1 MNTLYEQSAHLTLLR
16 EVHRRFSTCADIAD
30 DIDTALP
37 WLTLNRRSAPTP
49 VGRGMLQPSMCMIVQ
64 GHKEMLVG
72 DRVLH
77 YGPGQY
83 VQAGVA
89 MPVAG
94 RIVRATTAEPYY
106 GLRVDIDPQEI
117 AAFMLEMDLPSL
129 SEEGDGSIVSVHPA
143 SGALIDTF
151 LRLLRLLERP
161 GDLPVLGRLI
171 KQEIMYHLLTG
182 PGGHSLRRAM
192 AGGRQEQAVSRAI
205 SWIREH
211 YDEPLRIAEL
221 AQVVHLSP
229 SVLHRRFKTATVM
242 SPLQY
247 QKQVRL
253 LEARRRLMSGGQE
266 AATVAY
272 QVGYESPSQ
281 FSREYRRLFGATPLQ
296 DALQLRSHVLDT

>member
-1 MNTLYEQSAHLTLLR
+1 MNTPSDQSAHLSLLR
-16 EVHRRFSTCADIAD
+16 EVHRCFSSAGTAD
-30 DIDTALP
+30 DIGTALP
-37 WLTLNRRSAPTP
+37 WFTLIRRSAPTP
-49 VGRGMLQPSMCMIVQ
+49 TGRGMLQPSMCLIVQ

-83 VQAGVA
+83 VQTGVA

-94 RIVRATTAEPYY
+94 RIIHATATEPYY
-106 GLRVDIDPQEI
+106 GLRVDLDPREI

-129 SEEGDGSIVSVHPA
+129 SEGGDGSIVTVHSA
-143 SGALIDTF
+143 SEALTDAF
-151 LRLLRLLERP
+151 LRLLRLFERP

-182 PGGHSLRRAM
+182 PGGLSLRRAV
-192 AGGRQEQAVSRAI
+192 AGGHQEQAVSRAI

-211 YDEPLRIAEL
+211 YDEPLRIAKL

-229 SVLHRRFKTATVM
+229 SVLHRRFKTATIM

-253 LEARRRLMSGGQE
+253 LEARRRLMSGDQE

-296 DALQLRSHVLDT
+296 DAQQLRSHALDP